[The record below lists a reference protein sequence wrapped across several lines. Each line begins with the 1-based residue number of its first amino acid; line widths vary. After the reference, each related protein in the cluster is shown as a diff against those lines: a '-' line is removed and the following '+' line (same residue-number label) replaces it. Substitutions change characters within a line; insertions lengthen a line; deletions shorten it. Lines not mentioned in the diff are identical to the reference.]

1 MGIPFSLPKKEEE
14 KRVGIPFFL
23 IYDYEDSKNITAAC
37 YFNYPQN
44 GKWKHFFSL
53 KQLWVEVGTLW
64 QCPPLKKSVTRIEIT
79 LSKWRKIL
87 FDSEQIQISKLWI
100 EIPKTV
106 KDPKMN
112 QSVRMLDVMTLWYFG
127 VRLRSI
133 NVLSNFSFSIML
145 GFGFLFFKVETKK

>member
-1 MGIPFSLPKKEEE
+1 MWEFLFPSKK
-14 KRVGIPFFL
+14 KKGVGIPFFL
-23 IYDYEDSKNITAAC
+23 IYDYDYSKNITAAC

-44 GKWKHFFSL
+44 GKWKHFVLL

-64 QCPPLKKSVTRIEIT
+64 QSPPLKKSVTRIEIT

-112 QSVRMLDVMTLWYFG
+112 QSVRMLDVMTLWYSG
-127 VRLRSI
+127 VRSI
-133 NVLSNFSFSIML
+133 NVLPNFSFSIML
-145 GFGFLFFKVETKK
+145 GFGFLFFWVETKK